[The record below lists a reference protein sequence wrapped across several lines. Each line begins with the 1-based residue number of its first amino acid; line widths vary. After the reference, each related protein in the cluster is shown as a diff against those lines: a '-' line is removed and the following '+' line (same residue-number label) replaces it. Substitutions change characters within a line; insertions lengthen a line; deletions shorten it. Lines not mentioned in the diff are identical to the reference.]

1 MGRDVKR
8 YFGYFHSFID
18 PGRLLSSAKGALPAG
33 AGGAPAGRGKLALEL
48 GEDKDL
54 WSRTARWRKLHF
66 FQAAAA
72 EQGG

>member
-48 GEDKDL
+48 GEDKDW
-54 WSRTARWRKLHF
+54 WS
-66 FQAAAA
+66 
-72 EQGG
+72 